1 MVALARKLGQILC
14 VLAGLAAVLLMV
26 RGNTTTSG
34 VGALL
39 GFGHFG
45 FSWGC
50 LLKLLFWFAILA
62 GYGLSACTRTLF
74 VDRLDHTVVACGPAV
89 ADALR
94 TQWVFAACRCCA
106 INPCQANFIAIAPG
120 GFVLGCAHVHPSL
133 LSLTGKMQ
141 DQLAQS
147 IFVVGK

>member
-1 MVALARKLGQILC
+1 LYNQLILIGSSATPAFGRKPAKGLGLQGLAAATWMVALARKLGQILC

-50 LLKLLFWFAILA
+50 LLKLLF
-62 GYGLSACTRTLF
+62 
-74 VDRLDHTVVACGPAV
+74 
-89 ADALR
+89 
-94 TQWVFAACRCCA
+94 
-106 INPCQANFIAIAPG
+106 
-120 GFVLGCAHVHPSL
+120 
-133 LSLTGKMQ
+133 
-141 DQLAQS
+141 
-147 IFVVGK
+147 